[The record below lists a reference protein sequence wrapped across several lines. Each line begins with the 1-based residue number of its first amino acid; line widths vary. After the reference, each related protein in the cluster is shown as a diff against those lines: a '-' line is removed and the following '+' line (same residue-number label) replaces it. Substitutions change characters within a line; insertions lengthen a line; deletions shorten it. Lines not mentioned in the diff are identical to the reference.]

1 MDTSYNLKL
10 LSNAHKINRFGRKSD
25 QSGIETF
32 ADLLMRSSEKVTSK
46 SVLKSIEVNR
56 KP

>member
-46 SVLKSIEVNR
+46 SVLKSTEVNR

>member
-10 LSNAHKINRFGRKSD
+10 LSNAYKINIFGIKSG
-25 QSGIETF
+25 QSGTETF
-32 ADLLMRSSEKVTSK
+32 AGLLKRSSEKVTRK
-46 SVLKSIEVNR
+46 NVLKSIEVNT